1 MDEIKRI
8 LCDDIERLNRN
19 EKRDNKIRFSTH
31 FIRQHPNLFG
41 GMLLSYVPV
50 AMILWFAPYFGLGY
64 VLGFTLLL
72 CVMALALSFNIK
84 PRYRFED
91 IDQLDLRVCYNGEW
105 YNMRRIS
112 PEAIAR
118 LQGSPQISETI
129 KDELAHILQVKGGLT
144 FFDVFSLAYLQPS
157 PETA

>member
-8 LCDDIERLNRN
+8 LCDDIERLNRK

-31 FIRQHPNLFG
+31 FIRQHPSLFG

-50 AMILWFAPYFGLGY
+50 ALILWFAPYFGQGY

-112 PEAIAR
+112 PEAMTH
-118 LQGSPQISETI
+118 LQESAEVPEGI
-129 KDELAHILQVKGGLT
+129 KRGLAHIQQVKGSVT
-144 FFDVFSLAYLQPS
+144 FFDVFSLAYLQP
-157 PETA
+157 AAAA